1 MSVRRVRL
9 TAQVVEFVRSQ
20 APEPRRRIR
29 KALAELASSERG
41 DVKQLEGPLQA
52 YCRLRVGPF
61 RILVSYE
68 SAKFVD
74 CVFAERRGI
83 VYEVFAETMIERLR
97 AKERRR

>member
-1 MSVRRVRL
+1 VSVRRVRL
-9 TAQVVEFVRSQ
+9 TAQVVEFVRKQ

-29 KALAELASSERG
+29 TALAELASGRG

-61 RILVSYE
+61 RIIVSYE
-68 SAKFVD
+68 RAKFVD

-97 AKERRR
+97 AKERPR

>member
-1 MSVRRVRL
+1 VSERRVRL
-9 TAQVVEFVRSQ
+9 TAQVVEFVRTQ
-20 APEPRRRIR
+20 APEPRRRLR
-29 KALAELASSERG
+29 AALAELASGRG
-41 DVKQLEGPLQA
+41 DVRQLEGPLQA

-61 RILVSYE
+61 RIILSYE

-97 AKERRR
+97 AKERPR